1 MMNLKGLSKAS
12 VIAQSGFMPALRK
25 RSQENYVKP
34 N

>member
-1 MMNLKGLSKAS
+1 MNLKGLSKVA

-25 RSQENYVKP
+25 WSQGNYVKP